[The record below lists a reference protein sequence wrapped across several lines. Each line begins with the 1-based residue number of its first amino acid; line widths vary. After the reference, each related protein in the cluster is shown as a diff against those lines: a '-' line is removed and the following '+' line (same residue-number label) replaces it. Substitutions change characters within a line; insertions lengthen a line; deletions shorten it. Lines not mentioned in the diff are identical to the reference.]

1 MYVQMCDLFP
11 GLHLRQGEVC
21 QVPAPFIGALPGEAL
36 PQGPVPHCGAPGVQS
51 HDAWAEQRQEADGC
65 PHCQACL

>member
-21 QVPAPFIGALPGEAL
+21 QVPAPLIRALPGKAL
-36 PQGPVPHCGAPGVQS
+36 PQGPVPHCGAPGMQS
-51 HDAWAEQRQEADGC
+51 HDAWA
-65 PHCQACL
+65 